1 MPLKKIALK
10 SGFNK
15 QATASQAEGEWIDWK
30 ILILYTY
37 NFMFY
42 IWHTLLVL
50 LFIAFAFFMGYKLG
64 KSKQENKQENKQEK
78 GSCPFFNDKNFS

>member
-1 MPLKKIALK
+1 
-10 SGFNK
+10 
-15 QATASQAEGEWIDWK
+15 
-30 ILILYTY
+30 
-37 NFMFY
+37 MFY